1 MLITNIML
9 AFIAAG
15 IFKIAHTLTCMEIKT
30 KITVHTNVGDSW
42 DSMIQTSIT
51 QKESIRAFPGK

>member
-15 IFKIAHTLTCMEIKT
+15 IFKIAHTLTCMEVKT
-30 KITVHTNVGDSW
+30 KITIHTKVMTERSSD
-42 DSMIQTSIT
+42 ISIT
-51 QKESIRAFPGK
+51 DVATKLEGVIR

>member
-30 KITVHTNVGDSW
+30 KITVHTKVTTEKRSEIDLVDVDSK
-42 DSMIQTSIT
+42 IQ
-51 QKESIRAFPGK
+51 